1 MLGNWDY
8 TKETTWLLCF
18 GMHTSPISKTYGKQ
32 RSFLWAV
39 AACTCSD
46 FQSSTTIVNL
56 CAIENRSV
64 SGVDIYLLEP
74 LHRSHGLSERWE
86 KKKSCNI
93 TDSVYPIFP
102 YPTSAWNAS
111 SQDSVKSRLY
121 CSFLGLLC
129 LYLLK
134 SSVSSCINAA
144 PCLTISLLS
153 CCWSGTVPQSKFSLS
168 NTSDLFL
175 KSFTWWD

>member
-1 MLGNWDY
+1 MENREVFSG
-8 TKETTWLLCF
+8 LLL
-18 GMHTSPISKTYGKQ
+18 HALVVISKAAPQLWICVLLRLGV
-32 RSFLWAV
+32 FLVWIF
-39 AACTCSD
+39 TCSNP
-46 FQSSTTIVNL
+46 F
-56 CAIENRSV
+56 IEV
-64 SGVDIYLLEP
+64 MAFLKDEK
-74 LHRSHGLSERWE
+74 